1 MEERDVGAE
10 HHEGTIRTAYFRVVT
25 PLPAGRRLQR
35 TRNGGETPGSYR
47 GGMELRQLRYFL
59 AVAEELH
66 FGRAARR
73 LHMSQPPLSV
83 QVGRLEQE
91 IGTRLFERSTR
102 RVSLTPAGRHLQ
114 LRARRI
120 LDEVESVRLDMHDYA
135 LDRASVD

>member
-1 MEERDVGAE
+1 
-10 HHEGTIRTAYFRVVT
+10 
-25 PLPAGRRLQR
+25 
-35 TRNGGETPGSYR
+35 
-47 GGMELRQLRYFL
+47 MELRQLRYFL

-91 IGTRLFERSTR
+91 IGTALFVRSTR

-120 LDEVESVRLDMHDYA
+120 IDEVESVRLDMHDYA
-135 LDRASVD
+135 LGRASGE